1 MFIILNDDHDD
12 NDGCGGGGA
21 NYCVSVYICV
31 RVIFVYILDV
41 RCK

>member
-31 RVIFVYILDV
+31 ACNICIYT
-41 RCK
+41 